1 MSVCYIFNCSSNE
14 KLEGLTQVIHDKI
27 KYYFPKRTVKFHVV
41 DKPFITGKIE
51 NLVIKRNRAFHIDK
65 KRHRFLRT
73 KELMKSGKRKENI
86 LQ

>member
-1 MSVCYIFNCSSNE
+1 M
-14 KLEGLTQVIHDKI
+14 HDKI
-27 KYYFPKRTVKFHVV
+27 KYYFPKRIVKFHVV

-51 NLVIKRNRAFHIDK
+51 NLVMKRNRAFLNIDK
-65 KRHRFLRT
+65 KRYRFLRK